1 MLYAGVLG
9 ATHSVPFVSPQMLEG
24 LLTGQDQP
32 AVDLLANDMWAM
44 GVALVQML
52 TAYNMFGVNFEDGT
66 DALKQRHNTAFQKQM
81 AASRQLD
88 WVRF

>member
-1 MLYAGVLG
+1 
-9 ATHSVPFVSPQMLEG
+9 MLEG

-44 GVALVQML
+44 GVTLVQML
-52 TAYNMFGVNFEDGT
+52 TAYNMFGVNFEDGA
-66 DALKQRHNTAFQKQM
+66 DALRQRHDTAFQKQL

-88 WVRF
+88 WVRV